1 MTDISQR
8 RWINSQTRNQER
20 RKKVIEE
27 LTIVGKGVQSLGGQK
42 GSQTVTVVKGTNEGT
57 LGQGMDLLNKLG
69 QGGSPN
75 SNVNQFSNNSINQTF
90 IIGQQV
96 PVPSQEQPPMIVPS
110 TQSIQPSYTNMLPTS
125 LGLNS
130 FPTQTQ
136 TNMWITPTPMIGIVP
151 TSIGVPNPNNVPM
164 MQTFMQPAIQQQ
176 FALQTQMQWQQ
187 AVQSQVLYL
196 VQQDIPTI
204 SMHLNNLYY
213 SNPQFYSLVHQ
224 NLLSYAQVIQNHEIV
239 DFLAS
244 DTSSYRK
251 KKFQRVNQPR
261 PEEQNMEVTPEAF
274 ALMFQ
279 KFINEQGA
287 GEQGSQQ
294 NYSNGGVS

>member
-1 MTDISQR
+1 MVLK
-8 RWINSQTRNQER
+8 
-20 RKKVIEE
+20 RKKVCDKI
-27 LTIVGKGVQSLGGQK
+27 TIVAKPAQSGSTQK
-42 GSQTVTVVKGTNEGT
+42 ANQTVTVVKGNNDGT
-57 LGQGMDLLNKLG
+57 MAPGIDLLNKLG
-69 QGGSPN
+69 QGASPN

-96 PVPSQEQPPMIVPS
+96 PVPPQEPPAMIVPS

-136 TNMWITPTPMIGIVP
+136 TSMWMSPTPLIGVVP
-151 TSIGVPNPNNVPM
+151 TSMGVANPSNVPM
-164 MQTFMQPAIQQQ
+164 MQTFMQPAYQQQ
-176 FALQTQMQWQQ
+176 YAMHSQMQWQQ

-204 SMHLNNLYY
+204 SMTLNSLYY

-251 KKFQRVNQPR
+251 KKFQKVVQQR
-261 PEEQNMEVTPEAF
+261 PEEQNMEVTPETF

-279 KFINEQGA
+279 KFMNEQGA

-294 NYSNGGVS
+294 TYPNAGVV